1 MIRCLPVG
9 RILLRVDPNL
19 RRNVNVARLTSISLV
34 VAIRSIELTY
44 EIIKID
50 ALIDR
55 VFKRRFW
62 MGYDRIVASFLPHKD
77 CMHPNWLLKCNFA
90 ITFRYLILSISI
102 INIFFNRVRLT
113 NIN

>member
-9 RILLRVDPNL
+9 RILLRVDLNL
-19 RRNVNVARLTSISLV
+19 RRNVNVARLICISLV
-34 VAIRSIELTY
+34 VAIRSIELAY

-62 MGYDRIVASFLPHKD
+62 MKYDRIIASSPQRLHASILVAEMQLF
-77 CMHPNWLLKCNFA
+77 N
-90 ITFRYLILSISI
+90 YISI
-102 INIFFNRVRLT
+102 FNT
-113 NIN
+113 FDFDN